1 MNTHQIKAIQY
12 KKGEHKEVEEIV
24 VIDKTLHLTINN
36 LTTNNTIKRK
46 FSVLDD
52 SIKEFI
58 TGNMLTEGIISSIED
73 IISLKIDSTEDEVK
87 VDVEIK
93 IANDENNKNNE
104 NNENDKNENITPIT
118 SDLKVEKDEILENM
132 EKLRENALIWQAT
145 GGCHVAAIVYKNQ
158 FIVKED
164 VSRHVAVDKVIGAGA
179 YEGFDLSNAYIIYS
193 GRMPKDM
200 VIKLVRTKIPILI
213 SNAAPSYSG
222 IKIAEKG
229 NITLVGFVRGNRF
242 NIYTNK
248 NRVEF

>member
-1 MNTHQIKAIQY
+1 MNTNQIKAIQY
-12 KKGEHKEVEEIV
+12 KKGEYKETEEIV
-24 VIDKTLHLTINN
+24 VNDKILHLTINN
-36 LTTNNTIKRK
+36 NIKRD
-46 FSVLDD
+46 FAVLDD

-58 TGNMLTEGIISSIED
+58 TGFMLTDGIISSIED
-73 IISLKIDSTEDEVK
+73 IISLKIDSTDNDVK
-87 VDVEIK
+87 VDVEVK
-93 IANDENNKNNE
+93 INDEYENNNE
-104 NNENDKNENITPIT
+104 NIIPIEST
-118 SDLKVEKDEILENM
+118 LKVKKDEILENM

-145 GGCHVAAIVYKNQ
+145 GGCHVAAIVYKDQ

-179 YEGFDLSNAYIIYS
+179 YEGIDFSDSYIIYS
-193 GRMPKDM
+193 GRMPADM

-242 NIYTNK
+242 NLYTNK
-248 NRVEF
+248 NRVKF